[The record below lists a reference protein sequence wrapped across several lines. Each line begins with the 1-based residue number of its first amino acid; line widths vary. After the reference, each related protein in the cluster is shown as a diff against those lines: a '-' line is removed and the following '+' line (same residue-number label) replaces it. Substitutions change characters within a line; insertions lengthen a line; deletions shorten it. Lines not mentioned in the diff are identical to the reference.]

1 MIELRPQWCL
11 DDSDVAKSVKFGP
24 WLDADGNDVFSLN
37 GDDWRPGDVV
47 RVQRSISVDG
57 DAIELRRALGL
68 PTGLR
73 VSVGVRWFCRAT
85 GRAGVHEQGPAPLTL
100 LEANLLE
107 VALPREI
114 ARTVELETCLIGFWD
129 AGQERNDLCPNGA
142 LMWSDGW
149 EAPPSDREILLEGS
163 QLRIPV
169 STVSFKERFEG
180 TSSAL
185 WFIELDVGIEPDH
198 LVSNAVGVLLNA
210 DVLERDFKS
219 SAGEA
224 DASLLSGT
232 IIAGIQVDLFR
243 MLTGTLKEQLA
254 EVGEWEE
261 CGDGA
266 VGPLV
271 RDRLL
276 QSFDSLETALATF
289 DESQPDFTKRLW
301 DSFAPNSWKS

>member
-1 MIELRPQWCL
+1 
-11 DDSDVAKSVKFGP
+11 
-24 WLDADGNDVFSLN
+24 
-37 GDDWRPGDVV
+37 
-47 RVQRSISVDG
+47 
-57 DAIELRRALGL
+57 
-68 PTGLR
+68 
-73 VSVGVRWFCRAT
+73 
-85 GRAGVHEQGPAPLTL
+85 
-100 LEANLLE
+100 
-107 VALPREI
+107 
-114 ARTVELETCLIGFWD
+114 
-129 AGQERNDLCPNGA
+129 
-142 LMWSDGW
+142 MWSDGW

-243 MLTGTLKEQLA
+243 MLTGALKEQLA

>member
-11 DDSDVAKSVKFGP
+11 DDSDVAKSVEFGP

-85 GRAGVHEQGPAPLTL
+85 GRAGVHEQGPAPLAL

-210 DVLERDFKS
+210 DVLERDFKVVRERQTQASYQARS
-219 SAGEA
+219 SPEFRWTSSGCSPERSKSSWLKW
-224 DASLLSGT
+224 ASGKNVAT
-232 IIAGIQVDLFR
+232 V
-243 MLTGTLKEQLA
+243 
-254 EVGEWEE
+254 
-261 CGDGA
+261 
-266 VGPLV
+266 
-271 RDRLL
+271 
-276 QSFDSLETALATF
+276 QSA
-289 DESQPDFTKRLW
+289 P
-301 DSFAPNSWKS
+301 SFAIVSSKVSTR